1 MLLQM
6 VLTVLTGLIK
16 ICKTLKNKSIDDL
29 LKELTEGR
37 QYLKGNHHDH
47 CSISGCKGIADHCIK
62 YALSDEKESYKS
74 ACGGKHD
81 KACFECDSLSQTLM
95 SVKNLITNTQNITE
109 NERNNFHYDA
119 TQSVH
124 SLLQWKAHI
133 LTTVNRASQNNSC

>member
-1 MLLQM
+1 M

-47 CSISGCKGIADHCIK
+47 CSINGCKGIADHCIK

-81 KACFECDSLSQTLM
+81 KACFECDSLSQILM
-95 SVKNLITNTQNITE
+95 GVKNLITNTQNITE
-109 NERNNFHYDA
+109 NERNNFHLM
-119 TQSVH
+119 
-124 SLLQWKAHI
+124 LLNQYIVFLNGKRI
-133 LTTVNRASQNNSC
+133 FSPQLTGHRKTTHARTIG